1 MSAAYLYAI
10 ARAEAAAAL
19 GGLAGVG
26 GAPVR
31 ALRNGELICA
41 VSDVDLDEFGED
53 ALRRNLEDLGWLER
67 IAREHDAVV
76 RALAAQAATVPL
88 RMATICRDDDSALDR
103 LHGMR
108 GGAEA
113 VLAVL
118 DGREEWGVKLYASER
133 TPEPAAVSRPA
144 SGTDYL
150 KQRQQELAARTTA
163 QGDAARDAEQ
173 VYERLGTFAARC
185 CRHRPQDARLSGV
198 AAPMVLNAAFL
209 VDRDRVAAFRAAAD
223 SLAADRPPDAL
234 VVTGPW
240 PPYSFVELEDT

>member
-1 MSAAYLYAI
+1 MNATYLYAI
-10 ARAEAAAAL
+10 ARADAAAAIPDL
-19 GGLAGVG
+19 PGVD

-31 ALRNGELICA
+31 ALHDGELICA

-88 RMATICRDDDSALDR
+88 RMATICRDDRSARDR
-103 LHGMR
+103 LHAMR
-108 GGAEA
+108 DSAEA

-118 DGREEWGVKLYASER
+118 DGHEEWGVKLYAAQR
-133 TPEPAAVSRPA
+133 TPEPAVAGRPS

-150 KQRQQELAARTTA
+150 RQRQQELAARTTA
-163 QGDAARDAEQ
+163 QDDAARDAEQ
-173 VYERLGTFAARC
+173 VYGRLGAFAARC
-185 CRHRPQDARLSGV
+185 CRHRPQDAKLSGV

-209 VDRDRVAAFRAAAD
+209 VDREQVAAFRAAAD
-223 SLAADRPPDAL
+223 ELAAERPAGAL

-240 PPYSFVELEDT
+240 PAYSFVELEDT